1 MGGNDRTRQRDVVM
15 QEEVEGKE
23 RNDYVVT

>member
-23 RNDYVVT
+23 RSDYVVT